1 MDVDEQI
8 AVYGI
13 VGFVLLGL
21 AIGIAIGGFEPSA
34 LGGQEFSGK
43 IDYIA
48 PEIDR
53 HTRTAKA
60 RVKLENPDGLLR
72 ANLFVRARIALG
84 PKYTQV
90 LVPRSALQL
99 AKGAELVFVELEP
112 GSYETRRVHS
122 VSGNGEL
129 IALADGV
136 APGERVVTAGSFLL
150 KTETLKGEI
159 GAGCCA
165 EE

>member
-1 MDVDEQI
+1 MGAVGPAAVANVVD
-8 AVYGI
+8 
-13 VGFVLLGL
+13 
-21 AIGIAIGGFEPSA
+21 A

>member
-1 MDVDEQI
+1 MWAELDVPERRLAEVRRGQE
-8 AVYGI
+8 V
-13 VGFVLLGL
+13 VLV
-21 AIGIAIGGFEPSA
+21 ADA
-34 LGGQEFSGK
+34 LGAREFTGN

-48 PEIDR
+48 PEVDR
-53 HTRTAKA
+53 HTRSAKA
-60 RVKLENPDGLLR
+60 RVKLQNPAGLLR
-72 ANLFVRARIALG
+72 ANSFVRARIALG
-84 PKYTQV
+84 PKRAQV

-99 AKGAELVFVELEP
+99 ARGTELVFVELGP
-112 GSYETRRVHS
+112 GSYETRRVRSIQAH
-122 VSGNGEL
+122 GEL
-129 IALADGV
+129 VALDGGV